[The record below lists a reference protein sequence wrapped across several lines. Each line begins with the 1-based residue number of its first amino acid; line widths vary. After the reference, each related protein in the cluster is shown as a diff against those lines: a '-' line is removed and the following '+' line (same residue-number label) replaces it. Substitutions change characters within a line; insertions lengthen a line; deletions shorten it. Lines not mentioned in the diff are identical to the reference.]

1 MNEFHPDSST
11 VLGFMTV
18 FFTVGGKIPTTAQ
31 ELTQKR
37 IYFEDNFPP

>member
-1 MNEFHPDSST
+1 MSEFHPQSST

-31 ELTQKR
+31 ELNTEKNL
-37 IYFEDNFPP
+37 F